1 MGFRRKK
8 FRVRSGD
15 GIRPENHFKH
25 LELGRYPHG
34 IVVCIV

>member
-15 GIRPENHFKH
+15 GIRPEKII
-25 LELGRYPHG
+25 LSIWSWGG
-34 IVVCIV
+34 IRMV